1 MPSRGRRHHWE
12 ADAAKQPGFQQE
24 LRAVRALTPYLW
36 PAGQLELKVRVLLAL
51 ALLVAAKLTTV
62 FVPLVYKVAVDAL
75 TGQGAA
81 GDAAGGGAVAGDV
94 PLIVIVPVGL
104 IIGYGALRVAQQS
117 FAELRDFVFA
127 KVAQRAMRTV
137 ALKAFRHLHALSL
150 RFHMDR
156 QTGGLSRAIERGI
169 AAIDFLLRFM
179 LFNILPTLV
188 ELSLV
193 IGILWVLYSG
203 WFSLVIVLTI
213 VGYVGFTTMVTE
225 WRLKFRREMNRSDS
239 EATTKAVDSLL
250 NYETVKYFGNEEHEA
265 QRYDESLRRYEW
277 AAIRSKTSLSLLNI
291 GQSVVVAS
299 GLTAMMTMAGFGVA
313 AGAMTVGDF
322 VAVNAYLIQLAIPL
336 NMLGFVYR
344 EIKQSLIDTESMFAL
359 LGVPQEVADKPGAPP
374 LVVSQGAVRFDNVH
388 FGYDPR
394 RPILKGV
401 SFDVPA
407 GHRVAIVGSTG
418 AGKSTISRLLF
429 RFYDVDDGSI
439 SIDGQ
444 DVRDITQISLRAEIG
459 VVPQDTV
466 LFNDSI
472 FYNINFGRPDA
483 TSEEVDEAARLA
495 QISDFV
501 RALPDGYDTM
511 VGERGLKLSG
521 GEKQRVAIAR
531 TILKQPK
538 ILLFDEATSS
548 LDTRTE
554 KEIQRSLKQ
563 VSANRTTL
571 VIAHR
576 LSTVVDADEIIVLDD
591 GQIAERGSHAELL
604 ARDGRYAAMWLRQ
617 LQAEENT
624 DETAREPETEAAE

>member
-1 MPSRGRRHHWE
+1 MPRRGRHQHWE
-12 ADAAKQPGFQQE
+12 ANAAEQPGMKQE
-24 LRAVRALTPYLW
+24 MRAVRALSPYLW
-36 PAGQLELKVRVLLAL
+36 PANQLEMRARVLIAL
-51 ALLVAAKLTTV
+51 ALLVAAKVTTV
-62 FVPLVYKVAVDAL
+62 FVPLIYKLAVDAL

-81 GDAAGGGAVAGDV
+81 GEAAEAVAGDV
-94 PLIVIVPVGL
+94 PLFVIVPVGL

-117 FAELRDFVFA
+117 FAELRDYVFA

-188 ELSLV
+188 ELALV
-193 IGILWVLYSG
+193 IGILWALYSG
-203 WFSLVIVLTI
+203 WYSLVIVLTI
-213 VGYVGFTTMVTE
+213 VVFVAFTTIVTE

-265 QRYDESLRRYEW
+265 QRYDDSLRRYEW

-291 GQSVVVAS
+291 CQSAVVAI
-299 GLTAMMTMAGFGVA
+299 GLTVMMTLAGYGVA
-313 AGAMTVGDF
+313 AGTMTVGDF

-359 LGVPQEVADKPGAPP
+359 LDVPREVADKPGAAP
-374 LVVSQGAVRFDNVH
+374 LVASQGAVRFDNVH

-401 SFDVPA
+401 SFEVPA
-407 GHRVAIVGSTG
+407 GHRVAIVGPTG

-429 RFYDVDDGSI
+429 RFYDVDEGSV

-444 DVRDITQISLRAEIG
+444 DVRDVTQISLRAEIG
-459 VVPQDTV
+459 IVPQDTV

-483 TSEEVDEAARLA
+483 TREEVDEAARLA

-501 RALPDGYDTM
+501 RSLPDGYDTV

-521 GEKQRVAIAR
+521 GEKQRAAIAR

-548 LDTRTE
+548 LDTHTE
-554 KEIQRSLKQ
+554 KEIQHSLKQ

-591 GQIAERGSHAELL
+591 GQIAERGSHADLL
-604 ARDGRYAAMWLRQ
+604 ARDGSYAAMWLRQ
-617 LQAEENT
+617 LQSEEKT
-624 DETAREPETEAAE
+624 GQAALETETEAAE

>member
-1 MPSRGRRHHWE
+1 MPRRGRHQHWE
-12 ADAAKQPGFQQE
+12 ANAAEQPGMKQE
-24 LRAVRALTPYLW
+24 MRAVRALSPYLW
-36 PAGQLELKVRVLLAL
+36 PANQLEMRARVLIAL
-51 ALLVAAKLTTV
+51 ALLVAAKVTTV
-62 FVPLVYKVAVDAL
+62 FVPLIYKLAVDAL

-81 GDAAGGGAVAGDV
+81 GEAAEAVAGDV
-94 PLIVIVPVGL
+94 PLFVIVPVGL

-117 FAELRDFVFA
+117 FAELRDYVFA

-188 ELSLV
+188 ELALV
-193 IGILWVLYSG
+193 IGILWALYSG
-203 WFSLVIVLTI
+203 WYSLVIVLTI
-213 VGYVGFTTMVTE
+213 VVFVAFTTIVTE

-265 QRYDESLRRYEW
+265 QRYDDSLRRYEW

-291 GQSVVVAS
+291 GQSAVVAI
-299 GLTAMMTMAGFGVA
+299 GLTVMMTLAGYGVA
-313 AGAMTVGDF
+313 AGTMTVGDF

-359 LGVPQEVADKPGAPP
+359 LDVPLEVADKPGAAP
-374 LVVSQGAVRFDNVH
+374 LVASQGAVRFDNVH

-401 SFDVPA
+401 SFEVPA
-407 GHRVAIVGSTG
+407 GHRVAIVGPTG

-429 RFYDVDDGSI
+429 RFYDVDEGSV

-444 DVRDITQISLRAEIG
+444 DVRDVTQISLRAEIG
-459 VVPQDTV
+459 IVPQDTV

-483 TSEEVDEAARLA
+483 TREEVDEAARLA

-501 RALPDGYDTM
+501 RSLPDGYDTV

-548 LDTRTE
+548 LDTHTE
-554 KEIQRSLKQ
+554 KEIQHSLKQ

-591 GQIAERGSHAELL
+591 GQIAERGSHADLL
-604 ARDGRYAAMWLRQ
+604 ARDGSYAAMWLRQ
-617 LQAEENT
+617 LQSEEKT
-624 DETAREPETEAAE
+624 GQAALETETEAAE

>member
-1 MPSRGRRHHWE
+1 MPRRGRHQHWE
-12 ADAAKQPGFQQE
+12 ANAAEQPGMKQE
-24 LRAVRALTPYLW
+24 MRAVRALSPYLW
-36 PAGQLELKVRVLLAL
+36 PANQLEMRARVLIAL
-51 ALLVAAKLTTV
+51 ALLVAAKVTTV
-62 FVPLVYKVAVDAL
+62 FVPLIYKLAVDAL

-81 GDAAGGGAVAGDV
+81 GEAAEAVAGDV
-94 PLIVIVPVGL
+94 PLFVIVPVGL

-117 FAELRDFVFA
+117 FAELRDYVFA

-188 ELSLV
+188 ELALV
-193 IGILWVLYSG
+193 IGILWALYSG
-203 WFSLVIVLTI
+203 WYSLVIVLTI
-213 VGYVGFTTMVTE
+213 VVFVAFTTIVTE

-265 QRYDESLRRYEW
+265 QRYDDSLRRYEW

-291 GQSVVVAS
+291 GQSAVVAI
-299 GLTAMMTMAGFGVA
+299 GLTVMMTLAGYGVA
-313 AGAMTVGDF
+313 AGTMTVGDF

-359 LGVPQEVADKPGAPP
+359 LDVPREVADKPGAAP
-374 LVVSQGAVRFDNVH
+374 LVASQGAVRFDNVH

-401 SFDVPA
+401 SFEVPA
-407 GHRVAIVGSTG
+407 GHRVAIVGPTG

-429 RFYDVDDGSI
+429 RFYDVDEGSV

-444 DVRDITQISLRAEIG
+444 DVRDVTQISLRAEIG
-459 VVPQDTV
+459 IVPQDTV

-483 TSEEVDEAARLA
+483 TREEVDEAARLA

-501 RALPDGYDTM
+501 RSLPDGYDTV

-548 LDTRTE
+548 LDTHTE
-554 KEIQRSLKQ
+554 KEIQHSLKQ

-591 GQIAERGSHAELL
+591 GQIAERGSHADLL
-604 ARDGRYAAMWLRQ
+604 ARDGSYAAMWLRQ
-617 LQAEENT
+617 LQSEEKT
-624 DETAREPETEAAE
+624 GQAALETETEAAE

>member
-1 MPSRGRRHHWE
+1 MPRRGRHQHYE
-12 ADAAKQPGFQQE
+12 QDAADAPGLQRE
-24 LRAVRALTPYLW
+24 MRAVRSLVPYLW
-36 PAGQLELKVRVLLAL
+36 PPGQLEMRARVLLAL
-51 ALLVAAKLTTV
+51 MLLVAAKIATV
-62 FVPLVYKVAVDAL
+62 YVPLVYKVAVDAL
-75 TGQGAA
+75 TGQGSA
-81 GDAAGGGAVAGDV
+81 GEAIAGNL
-94 PLIVIVPVGL
+94 PLLVVVPVGL

-117 FAELRDFVFA
+117 FAELRDYVFA

-188 ELSLV
+188 ELTLV
-193 IGILWVLYSG
+193 IGIMWALYSG
-203 WFSLVIVLTI
+203 WYSLVIVGTI

-265 QRYDESLRRYEW
+265 RRYDRSLSSYEH

-291 GQSVVVAS
+291 GQSLVVAA
-299 GLTAMMTMAGFGVA
+299 GLTVMMTMAGFGVS
-313 AGAMTVGDF
+313 AGTMTVGDF

-344 EIKQSLIDTESMFAL
+344 EIKQSLIDTESMFSL

-374 LVVSQGAVRFDNVH
+374 LVVTQGSVRFDNVH

-401 SFDVPA
+401 SFEVPA
-407 GHRVAIVGSTG
+407 GQRVAIVGATG

-429 RFYDVDDGSI
+429 RFYDVDEGRV

-444 DVRDITQISLRAEIG
+444 DVRDVTQTSLRAAIG

-483 TSEEVDEAARLA
+483 SREEVDEAARLA

-501 RALPDGYDTM
+501 RTLPDGYDTV

-538 ILLFDEATSS
+538 VLLFDEATSS

-554 KEIQRSLKQ
+554 KGIQRSLKQ

-591 GQIAERGSHAELL
+591 GRIAERGSHAELL

-617 LQAEENT
+617 LQSEET
-624 DETAREPETEAAE
+624 TEEAAREPEPAAAE

>member
-12 ADAAKQPGFQQE
+12 ADAAEQPGFQQE

-313 AGAMTVGDF
+313 AGTMTVGDF